1 VGLVAGPQIAQVL
14 LMVLQIGFALA
25 ICHALQLFIADESE
39 ELADRLEI
47 RQYYGN
53 FLKTV
58 YTMLGDGFK
67 KLVFSTSIIGMRF
80 KHI

>member
-1 VGLVAGPQIAQVL
+1 MGLVAGPQIAQVL

-25 ICHALQLFIADESE
+25 ICQALQLFIADERE
-39 ELADRLEI
+39 ELADRLEM

-67 KLVFSTSIIGMRF
+67 KLVFSTSIIGMRI